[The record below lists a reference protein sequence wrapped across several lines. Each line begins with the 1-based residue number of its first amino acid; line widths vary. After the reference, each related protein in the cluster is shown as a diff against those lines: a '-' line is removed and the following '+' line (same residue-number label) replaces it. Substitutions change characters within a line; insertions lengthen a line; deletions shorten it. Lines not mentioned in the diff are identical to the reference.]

1 MVARYVAG
9 DDNRDV
15 GSGSR
20 YRPVLDAMQR
30 SPAGQIVARLDPSTY
45 DAQLREAESA
55 LVHAQVDVRA
65 FEADVR
71 DAQVKLT
78 RAETLSVR
86 QILSRLDLESCR
98 TALDEATARLSA
110 GQAGVVLAQAAVDR
124 AVVDLSHTII
134 RSPVDGIVVER
145 NCVAGQMLAPSEQ
158 SPALFRIATDLN
170 RCKCR

>member
-1 MVARYVAG
+1 
-9 DDNRDV
+9 
-15 GSGSR
+15 
-20 YRPVLDAMQR
+20 MQR